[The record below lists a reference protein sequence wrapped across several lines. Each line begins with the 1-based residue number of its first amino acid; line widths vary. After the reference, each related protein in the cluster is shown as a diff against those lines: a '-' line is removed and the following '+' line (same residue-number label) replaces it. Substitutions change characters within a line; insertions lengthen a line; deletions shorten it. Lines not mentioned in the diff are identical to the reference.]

1 MSLMKGRLRC
11 LSTLVQI
18 NESFSWDDMEVDL
31 GTILGTV
38 MGDGVGVIGEDEGCI
53 VGEGVV
59 LYFDGE

>member
-1 MSLMKGRLRC
+1 
-11 LSTLVQI
+11 
-18 NESFSWDDMEVDL
+18 MEVDL